1 MLIKGFGA
9 MDGETDLYRKDASI
23 EAVLSPMPQENKER
37 DSADNGNLQQEAVC
51 TNVCGTDISE
61 KHCLSI
67 EGPGL
72 TNGPLKSQIVRCVK
86 CGSSNVHLGHAT
98 VRGTPVC
105 CQECGHFEPSKRNE
119 E

>member
-1 MLIKGFGA
+1 M
-9 MDGETDLYRKDASI
+9 TDLYPKSKDI

-37 DSADNGNLQQEAVC
+37 DSADNGNLQQEAAWA
-51 TNVCGTDISE
+51 NVCGTDISE

-67 EGPGL
+67 EGTIL
-72 TNGPLKSQIVRCVK
+72 TNGPLKSQIVRCQK

-98 VRGTPVC
+98 IHGTPMLC
-105 CQECGHFEPSKRNE
+105 RECGHFEPTKRNE